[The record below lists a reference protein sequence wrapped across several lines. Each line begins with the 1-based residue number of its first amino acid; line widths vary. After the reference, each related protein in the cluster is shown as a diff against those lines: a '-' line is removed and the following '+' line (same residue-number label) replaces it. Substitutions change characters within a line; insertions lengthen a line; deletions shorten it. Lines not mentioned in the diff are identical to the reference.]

1 MPPSP
6 EKLKAARERA
16 RTAILDAALKV
27 FGARGYADATTAEIA
42 IEAGV
47 SKGLVFVYFPT
58 KDDLL
63 REMIERTLGESL
75 AVLDGAEWE
84 GEAREQ
90 LAQVIEDAIAE
101 VLRRPEFHRLYVSL
115 ILQPGGSPAV
125 AAAMG
130 AMRPRLQAYYG
141 RIGSLFARLGSPQPS
156 TDAALFQCALNG
168 LSQAIAA
175 QPAGT
180 LPIDSLKARL
190 LDRFSPDERSGQ

>member
-6 EKLKAARERA
+6 EKQKAARERA
-16 RTAILDAALKV
+16 RGAILDAALKV

-42 IEAGV
+42 VEAGV

-75 AVLDGAEWE
+75 AQLELAEWE
-84 GEAREQ
+84 GDARDQ
-90 LAQVIEDAIAE
+90 LARVIDDAIAE

-141 RIGSLFARLGSPQPS
+141 RIATLLARLGSAQPGM
-156 TDAALFQCALNG
+156 DAALFQCALNG

-180 LPIDSLKARL
+180 LPVDGLKARL
-190 LDRFSPDERSGQ
+190 LEQFAG